1 MLTQGYNGSPTVTP
15 ATVDGGPTTIM
26 ARLKQQQSAWTF
38 DPELTKLDFKKDV
51 YSYECAMFRSFDDE
65 LSLFDLKSN

>member
-1 MLTQGYNGSPTVTP
+1 VLTQGYNGSPTVTP

-51 YSYECAMFRSFDDE
+51 YSY
-65 LSLFDLKSN
+65 